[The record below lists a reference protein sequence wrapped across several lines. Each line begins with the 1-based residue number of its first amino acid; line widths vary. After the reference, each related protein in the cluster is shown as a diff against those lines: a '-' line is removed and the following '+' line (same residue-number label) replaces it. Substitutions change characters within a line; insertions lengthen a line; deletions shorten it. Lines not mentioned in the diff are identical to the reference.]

1 MRRILWIAG
10 AGALSILAFF
20 ALVVALLPRE
30 ELKARLGEQ
39 IAAWTGRDVSLS
51 GEPELDFLPIL
62 TVTLNDVQVGGP
74 EDMTDATI
82 VSMDRL
88 VGTIRLVPLIIGRIE
103 IDSFTMVHPLIR
115 LVRDEAGSRNWA
127 FDAGAAALQLAFAG
141 DVPLGDFE
149 LQDGTVIYEDR
160 GLKETERLDSV
171 NLSVN
176 WSSVRQPLAVTG
188 SGVWRGEQVSF
199 AGTAGTPFT
208 FMNGGASRVEARLDS
223 APIVMIFDGQADEY
237 PSPRLNGGLK
247 LTTPSLRRFVSWLGS
262 PIEPGSTL
270 GPASLFGTA
279 NFQERILS
287 VDSAELTLDG
297 NNASGALKVAATKTP
312 DVTGTLAFASL
323 DLTPYF
329 LGLAT
334 AVRTAD
340 DWREIRFD
348 TNWFADLS
356 ADIRLSA
363 ASVRL
368 GELIS
373 GDTAATV
380 SLRNSRLEIGVA
392 RAAFD
397 GGSLTGGLAV
407 VDHAERPGASFEAQ
421 LRAVEFDVERVA
433 TLFEPPQPASGIA
446 SAAVDVAAEGR
457 DPVELTRSLGG
468 TAQLDL
474 RDGSVPLFGLG
485 EMADSIGEDSRQ
497 FATDGLATTPV
508 TALKA
513 GFSFAGGIAVLEYA
527 DIVAPGY
534 TADASGWIGL
544 LDGTLGLSGTLR
556 QGSVA
561 TDVAAEEQGMP
572 FTIEGTLR
580 RPAANPLTL
589 VNEPQ

>member
-1 MRRILWIAG
+1 
-10 AGALSILAFF
+10 
-20 ALVVALLPRE
+20 
-30 ELKARLGEQ
+30 
-39 IAAWTGRDVSLS
+39 
-51 GEPELDFLPIL
+51 
-62 TVTLNDVQVGGP
+62 VTLTDVQVSGP

-82 VSMDRL
+82 ISMDRL
-88 VGTIRLVPLIIGRIE
+88 IGTIRILPLIIGRIE
-103 IDSFTMVHPLIR
+103 IDSFTMMHPLIR

-160 GLKETERLDSV
+160 GNEEMERLDSV

-199 AGTAGTPFT
+199 AGTAETPFT
-208 FMNGGASRVEARLDS
+208 FMNGGASQVEARLDS
-223 APIVMIFDGQADEY
+223 APIVMIFDGQAGDY
-237 PSPRLNGGLK
+237 PNPRLNGGLK
-247 LTTPSLRRFVSWLGS
+247 LTTPSLRRFASWLGS
-262 PIEPGSTL
+262 PIAPGSTL

-279 NFQERILS
+279 DFQERVLS

-297 NNASGALKVAATKTP
+297 NSASGALKVVATKTP
-312 DVTGTLAFASL
+312 EIAGTLAFASL

-334 AVRTAD
+334 SFRTAQ
-340 DWREIRFD
+340 DWRDIRFSTD
-348 TNWFADLS
+348 WFADLN

-368 GELIS
+368 GELTS

-380 SLRNSRLEIGVA
+380 SLRDSRLEVGVA

-397 GGSLTGGLAV
+397 GGSLTGDLSV
-407 VDHAERPGASFEAQ
+407 IDHADGPGGTFEAQ
-421 LRAVEFDVERVA
+421 LRVAEFDLERAA
-433 TLFEPPQPASGIA
+433 TLLDPPLAISGIA
-446 SAAVDVAAEGR
+446 SAAVDVASEGSNLA
-457 DPVELTRSLGG
+457 ELTRNLGG
-468 TAQLDL
+468 TAQFDL
-474 RDGSVPLFGLG
+474 RDGAVPLFGLA
-485 EMADSIGEDSRQ
+485 EMAGALDDAPRQ
-497 FATDGLATTPV
+497 IAADGLTATPV

-513 GFSFAGGIAVLEYA
+513 GFSFAGGIAVLEYS

-534 TADASGWIGL
+534 NADASGWIGL
-544 LDGTLGLSGTLR
+544 LDGTLGLNGTLR
-556 QGSVA
+556 LGSDGTVA
-561 TDVAAEEQGMP
+561 TADFAAEEQGMP

-580 RPAANPLTL
+580 QPSASPLTL
-589 VNEPQ
+589 INERQ